1 MAKNTPPLPFN
12 SLSDLI
18 FSKSGLN
25 KSNQPESVAD
35 GYLNLSQ
42 HEQALFGYLQLDTTE
57 PRIIAKTAYCEW
69 MVGSYDDARK
79 RLIEYGENLD
89 ADGIGLLSK
98 LISIDRDYKRSEEDE
113 KSIWPRLQAV
123 TSARTVPLV
132 AVFARFQRM
141 WPGDACNPTQ
151 RLQDTEYLLS
161 LYPGCQPLRLSVL
174 IDMQDADVSADEQY
188 AFLQTFQYQSLMPR
202 YLWVAAGIAAKAGK
216 FDEALDYLRRLEVYE
231 RHSDPPSHQVLWE
244 IELARCDIQ
253 AKTNKLAPLSGFIQ
267 LSNDT
272 SYSIEN
278 RTIACRAALAVACE
292 VAINEI
298 PVLANNFIGLLA
310 SSKYGVEFSS
320 LELLNEPE
328 PFTGEHWDN
337 YVLSWSSFDLRPYKT
352 LLLSASQERA
362 RRFFRAISVT
372 ELLDNEYEFTDT
384 PELSA
389 EFWDNLAESLGDVT
403 PYPEEFDGKLLSL
416 YTIIHS
422 HRDRPNWAIL
432 GQYWVTSEWLAYQN
446 NCDLTYN
453 WLIPEIVGNHADS
466 TRKFATGVIKFL
478 KSHPIPSPTAYNLV
492 QELVGSLVEYR
503 QCKELYQL
511 MAVISDGDERV
522 SVQFYLGWS
531 SQEMNY
537 KAKAI
542 SAYRNVLLAEPEH
555 YSAIFNMLLL
565 CTTQADRSLLDQLE
579 QHVTLFSG
587 NEDKKQKLTDEL
599 ESARKRCED
608 KNTAKKQIIAGYLSE
623 FPPLMEHSI
632 KPEDISLRVAVALL
646 ALYRCTNA
654 EPDDIELSSL
664 DESSLS
670 FSPVISNRSILF
682 NLLNSGLTSIHP
694 DTNPD
699 AFSVADGE
707 IAGVRFG
714 AVRWRMSQSCEA
726 LIGQL
731 RTLNGNIPKH
741 WHKELLPFARELA
754 QGEIVEYLGS
764 LAEERKWPKPRNT
777 ENLADLTRE
786 LVNELSVSQAF
797 YLAYLGAMS
806 ASDYKQKYPVSAQQ
820 AADVLVKRTGD
831 RLESVRSGRF
841 PAQHYDRPWKVPR
854 SAVSFVLW
862 GTILNRGDDGFNQ
875 RVADLVSS
883 I

>member
-1 MAKNTPPLPFN
+1 MVTSKSPLLMN

-18 FSKSGLN
+18 FSTVSLDN
-25 KSNQPESVAD
+25 STAPENVAD
-35 GYLNLSQ
+35 ENLRQAQHELALSGYLRS
-42 HEQALFGYLQLDTTE
+42 E
-57 PRIIAKTAYCEW
+57 PITPRVAAKIAYCEW
-69 MVGSYDDARK
+69 MLGRYDDARN
-79 RLIEYGENLD
+79 RLIEYSENLD

-98 LISIDRDYKRSEEDE
+98 LISIDSDYKRREEDE
-113 KSIWPRLQAV
+113 KLIWPRLQAV
-123 TSARTVPLV
+123 TSASTVPLV
-132 AVFARFQRM
+132 AVFARFQRV
-141 WPGDACNPTQ
+141 WPGDACTPKQ

-161 LYPGCQPLRLSVL
+161 LYPSCQPLRLAVL

-188 AFLQTFQYQSLMPR
+188 AFLHTFQYPSLMPR
-202 YLWVAAGIAAKAGK
+202 YLWVASGVAAKAGK
-216 FDEALDYLRRLEVYE
+216 FDVALDYLSQLEVYE
-231 RHSDPPSHQVLWE
+231 RRNDPPSQQVLWE

-253 AKTNKLAPLSGFIQ
+253 SKTNKLDPLSGFIR
-267 LSNDT
+267 LSNDA
-272 SYSIEN
+272 SYSVEN
-278 RTIACRAALAVACE
+278 RIIACRAALAVACE

-298 PVLANNFIGLLA
+298 PALADNFIGLIA

-328 PFTGEHWDN
+328 PFTGDHWDN

-352 LLLSASQERA
+352 LLISTSQERA
-362 RRFFRAISVT
+362 QRFFRAISVT
-372 ELLDNEYEFTDT
+372 EQLDNEYEFTDT
-384 PELSA
+384 PELNT
-389 EFWDNLAESLGDVT
+389 EFWDNLAENLGDVT

-422 HRDRPNWAIL
+422 HRERPNWAKI
-432 GQYWVTSEWLAYQN
+432 GQYWITSEWLAYQN
-446 NCDLTYN
+446 KCDLSYS
-453 WLIPEIVGNHADS
+453 WLTTEVSGNHADS
-466 TRKFATGVIKFL
+466 TRKFASGVIKYL
-478 KSHPIPSPTAYNLV
+478 KNHSIPSPTAYDLV
-492 QELVGSLVEYR
+492 QELVGSLAKYR
-503 QCKELYQL
+503 HYKELYQL
-511 MAVISDGDERV
+511 MNFISVDDERAN
-522 SVQFYLGWS
+522 VQFYLGWS

-537 KAKAI
+537 KPKAI
-542 SAYRNVLLAEPEH
+542 SAYKNVLFAEPEH

-565 CTTQADRSLLDQLE
+565 CATVADRALLEELE
-579 QHVTLFSG
+579 QYVIQFSG

-599 ESARKRCED
+599 VRARKRCED
-608 KNTAKKQIIAGYLSE
+608 KNAAKKQIIAGYLTE
-623 FPPLMEHSI
+623 FPELVEHSV

-646 ALYRCTNA
+646 ALYRCANA
-654 EPDDIELSSL
+654 EPDDIELTSL

-670 FSPVISNRSILF
+670 FSPVISNRAILF
-682 NLLNSGLTSIHP
+682 QLLHSGLASIHS

-699 AFSVADGE
+699 AFPVADGE
-707 IAGVRFG
+707 VTGIRFG
-714 AVRWRMSQSCEA
+714 AVRWHMSRSCES
-726 LIGQL
+726 LVREL
-731 RTLNGNIPKH
+731 RTLNGNIPDH
-741 WHKELLPFARELA
+741 WHKELLPFAREIA

-764 LAEERKWPKPRNT
+764 LAEERKWPEPRNT

-806 ASDYKQKYPVSAQQ
+806 ASDYKQKYPISAQQ

-854 SAVSFVLW
+854 SAVSFALW

-875 RVADLVSS
+875 RVADLAST

>member
-587 NEDKKQKLTDEL
+587 NEDKNKNSLMSLKVPGNDVRIKIRLKNKL
-599 ESARKRCED
+599 
-608 KNTAKKQIIAGYLSE
+608 
-623 FPPLMEHSI
+623 
-632 KPEDISLRVAVALL
+632 LL
-646 ALYRCTNA
+646 G
-654 EPDDIELSSL
+654 I
-664 DESSLS
+664 
-670 FSPVISNRSILF
+670 F
-682 NLLNSGLTSIHP
+682 LNS
-694 DTNPD
+694 
-699 AFSVADGE
+699 
-707 IAGVRFG
+707 
-714 AVRWRMSQSCEA
+714 
-726 LIGQL
+726 
-731 RTLNGNIPKH
+731 
-741 WHKELLPFARELA
+741 LL
-754 QGEIVEYLGS
+754 
-764 LAEERKWPKPRNT
+764 
-777 ENLADLTRE
+777 
-786 LVNELSVSQAF
+786 
-797 YLAYLGAMS
+797 
-806 ASDYKQKYPVSAQQ
+806 
-820 AADVLVKRTGD
+820 
-831 RLESVRSGRF
+831 
-841 PAQHYDRPWKVPR
+841 
-854 SAVSFVLW
+854 
-862 GTILNRGDDGFNQ
+862 
-875 RVADLVSS
+875 
-883 I
+883 